1 MEFEKVEIEGLIL
14 CKPKLI
20 NDNRGFFSETFRKD
34 LLENTI
40 KQKINFCQ
48 SNTSESKYGTIRG
61 LHFQASPSSQTK
73 LVSVSKG
80 EILDVALDIRKNS
93 STYGKFYSVILNDK
107 NNFQLYIPKGFAHG
121 FSVLSKEARVH
132 YQVDNYYDNKN
143 EFGINP
149 LDKDLGIDWKIDKE
163 NYHISS
169 KDLTHPDFKNINI
182 FLSFEDYLLQALTDN
197 LVKNFIELKVYQITN
212 FYLPIKIN

>member
-1 MEFEKVEIEGLIL
+1 MEFEKDEIEGLIL

-20 NDNRGFFSETFRKD
+20 NDERGFFSEVFRKD
-34 LLENTI
+34 LLENTV

-61 LHFQASPSSQTK
+61 LHFQTSPSSQTK

-107 NNFQLYIPKGFAHG
+107 NNFQLLIPKGFAHG

-149 LDKDLGIDWKIDKE
+149 LDKDLGIDWKISKE
-163 NYHISS
+163 KYHISS
-169 KDLTHPDFKNINI
+169 KDLTHPDLKNIKI
-182 FLSFEDYLLQALTDN
+182 FKF
-197 LVKNFIELKVYQITN
+197 
-212 FYLPIKIN
+212 

>member
-93 STYGKFYSVILNDK
+93 ITYGKFYSVILDDK
-107 NNFQLYIPKGFAHG
+107 NNFQLYIPPGFAHG

-132 YQVDNYYDNKN
+132 YQVDN
-143 EFGINP
+143 
-149 LDKDLGIDWKIDKE
+149 
-163 NYHISS
+163 
-169 KDLTHPDFKNINI
+169 
-182 FLSFEDYLLQALTDN
+182 
-197 LVKNFIELKVYQITN
+197 
-212 FYLPIKIN
+212 

>member
-20 NDNRGFFSETFRKD
+20 NDSRGFFSEVFRKD
-34 LLENTI
+34 LLESI
-40 KQKINFCQ
+40 VEKKINFCQ

-61 LHFQASPSSQTK
+61 LHFQISPSSQSK

-93 STYGKFYSVILNDK
+93 STYGKFYSVILDDK
-107 NNFQLYIPKGFAHG
+107 NNFQLYIPPGFAHG

-149 LDKDLGIDWKIDKE
+149 TDSDLGIDWKIEKE

-169 KDLTHPDFKNINI
+169 RDLTHPNFKNIN
-182 FLSFEDYLLQALTDN
+182 
-197 LVKNFIELKVYQITN
+197 NFK
-212 FYLPIKIN
+212 F

>member
-1 MEFEKVEIEGLIL
+1 MEFDKVEIEGLIL

-20 NDNRGFFSETFRKD
+20 NDSRGFFSEIFRKD
-34 LLENTI
+34 LLESI
-40 KQKINFCQ
+40 IEKKINFCQ
-48 SNTSESKYGTIRG
+48 SNTSESSYGTIRG
-61 LHFQASPSSQTK
+61 LHFQVSPSSQSK

-80 EILDVALDIRKNS
+80 EILDVALDIRTNS
-93 STYGKFYSVILNDK
+93 STYGKFYSVILDDK

-132 YQVDNYYDNKN
+132 YQVDNYYDYKN

-163 NYHISS
+163 NFHISS
-169 KDLTHPDFKNINI
+169 KDLTHPNLKNINI
-182 FLSFEDYLLQALTDN
+182 FKF
-197 LVKNFIELKVYQITN
+197 
-212 FYLPIKIN
+212 

>member
-20 NDNRGFFSETFRKD
+20 NDNRGFFSEIFRKD
-34 LLENTI
+34 LLESTI

-93 STYGKFYSVILNDK
+93 KTYGKFYSVILNDN
-107 NNFQLYIPKGFAHG
+107 NNFQLYIPPGFAHG
-121 FSVLSKEARVH
+121 FFCTK
-132 YQVDNYYDNKN
+132 
-143 EFGINP
+143 
-149 LDKDLGIDWKIDKE
+149 
-163 NYHISS
+163 
-169 KDLTHPDFKNINI
+169 
-182 FLSFEDYLLQALTDN
+182 
-197 LVKNFIELKVYQITN
+197 
-212 FYLPIKIN
+212 